1 MPIPFTCLHCGHQ
14 TSVDEY
20 YSGQTGPCGQCG
32 KMITIPG
39 APAVANVRR
48 PEDDPAIRMLIPVGR
63 SPLAI
68 AAGYMGLFSLL
79 LFPAPIALILGLL
92 AIRDIRA
99 HPEKHGMGRAIF
111 GLVMGILFTVPLI
124 LAIFGMIVAEFNL

>member
-1 MPIPFTCLHCGHQ
+1 MQISFTCPHCGHQ
-14 TSVDEY
+14 TSVDDY
-20 YSGQTGPCGQCG
+20 YAGQSGPCAQCG

-48 PEDDPAIRMLIPVGR
+48 LEDDPAIRMLIPVGR

-68 AAGYMGLFSLL
+68 AAGYMGLFSMLF
-79 LFPAPIALILGLL
+79 FPAPIALILGLL

-111 GLVMGILFTVPLI
+111 GLVMGILFTVVPIILI
-124 LAIFGMIVAEFNL
+124 VFGMIVA